1 MLVVFAD
8 KIVDWATIG
17 KVVLASIVAGIGVTA
32 AFSIAVLGATRWV
45 EMRRDG
51 RSVESSMFAV
61 VGILGAAVCVAAIV
75 GGIIVM
81 SSK

>member
-1 MLVVFAD
+1 MLTVFAD
-8 KIVDWATIG
+8 KIVDWPTIG

-45 EMRRDG
+45 EMRRAG
-51 RSVESSMFAV
+51 RTIGSSAFAV
-61 VGILGAAVCVAAIV
+61 MGLLGAAVSVAAVV